1 VSRERIV
8 VAAVQW
14 RFTGVEHADAWF
26 ARARAAIGE
35 AVARGAELVVLPEYV
50 GAELLSAEPAMLTGD
65 AAVDRSAAWQPPLDA
80 FWREL
85 ATTHGIAIVGGSQL
99 TRDAGGLAR
108 NVCTIALPDGSIHHR
123 TKVHATPNERAVWSL
138 AGGDAAEPIDWDGFR
153 FAVAICYDS
162 EFPELPRHLVDRGAE
177 LLCVPYCTETA
188 AGHWRV
194 RHCAAARAVENQC
207 YVVTAG
213 LTGDL
218 PRVDNLDAHWADSA
232 ILGPCDTGFPPD
244 GVLAAAG
251 PERHH
256 VLVAELDLLR
266 LRALRREGTV
276 LNRADRR
283 HDLYR
288 VHWSGG

>member
-1 VSRERIV
+1 LSRERLV

-14 RFTGVEHADAWF
+14 RYSGVDHADAWF
-26 ARARAAIGE
+26 ARVRAAVTE
-35 AVARGAELVVLPEYV
+35 AVSRGAELLVLPEYV
-50 GAELLSAEPAMLTGD
+50 GAELLSAEHEILAPA
-65 AAVDRSAAWQPPLDA
+65 AAIDRSAAWQPLLDA

-85 ATTHGIAIVGGSQL
+85 AIFHGIAIVGGSQL

-108 NVCTIALPDGSIHHR
+108 NVCSVALPDGSIHHR
-123 TKVHATPNERAVWSL
+123 AKIHATPNERAVWSL
-138 AGGDAAEPIDWDGFR
+138 AGGDAAEPIDWNGFR
-153 FAVAICYDS
+153 FGVAICYDS
-162 EFPELPRHLVDRGAE
+162 EFPELARHLVDRGAE

-213 LTGDL
+213 LTGEL

-232 ILGPCDTGFPPD
+232 ILGPCDIGFPPD

-251 PERHH
+251 PERHC
-256 VLVAELDLLR
+256 VLVAELDLAR
-266 LRALRREGTV
+266 LRAVRRGGTV

-288 VHWSGG
+288 VHWSGA

>member
-1 VSRERIV
+1 MSRERLV
-8 VAAVQW
+8 VGAVQW
-14 RFTGVEHADAWF
+14 RLTGVDHADDWF
-26 ARARAAIGE
+26 ARARAAVSE
-35 AVARGAELVVLPEYV
+35 AVAHGVELVVLPEYV
-50 GAELLSAEPAMLTGD
+50 GAELLSAEATILTG
-65 AAVDRSAAWQPPLDA
+65 AAAIDRSAAWQLQIDA
-80 FWREL
+80 FWRDL
-85 ATTHGIAIVGGSQL
+85 ASTHRIAIVGGSQL
-99 TRDAGGLAR
+99 TRDSGGRAR
-108 NVCTIALPDGSIHHR
+108 NVCSVALPDGSIHHR
-123 TKVHATPNERAVWSL
+123 AKLHTTPNERAVWSL
-138 AGGDAAEPIDWDGFR
+138 AGGDAAEPIDWNGFR
-153 FAVAICYDS
+153 FGIAICYDS

-213 LTGDL
+213 LTGYL
-218 PRVDNLDAHWADSA
+218 PRVDNFDHHWADSA
-232 ILGPCDTGFPPD
+232 ILGPCDFGFPVD

-256 VLVAELDLLR
+256 VLVAELDLAR
-266 LRALRREGTV
+266 LRAVRRAGTV

-288 VHWSGG
+288 VNWVEH